1 MAESRLAQGPRAGSV
16 LLRAGPHRPWP
27 GASGLATFGG
37 LLLAAALTS
46 LAVVPA
52 LAADP
57 PALPEVAVEDPPA
70 FGHQVG
76 DVVERRLHLRLPS
89 GARFDAGSLPP
100 PSRQGAALELARVQH
115 VGQADDTEQTVR
127 LAYQIFRSPVQPT
140 VLELPALSLRF
151 SVPSGNSAD
160 PGRRT
165 MSVRVDV
172 HPLMVSPLAP
182 AEPPQRRGLGPMQ
195 ADAPAP
201 LLPLDGLQ
209 ARLAAGAGLAALGAL
224 WLAWRHAL
232 KPWWQRRQRPFAQAW
247 REMRALLPAH
257 GSSPSEAAL
266 SAATRRLHA
275 ALRAD
280 AGRVLLRADVPGW
293 LARRPGYAPLAGALD
308 EFFARSSERFFAP
321 RAEGEPAPAGRSAQA
336 TTGLTDLSVE
346 AAALRALSQALA
358 RAEDRQ

>member
-1 MAESRLAQGPRAGSV
+1 MAEARLAQGPCAGGV
-16 LLRAGPHRPWP
+16 PLRAGRQRPWP
-27 GASGLATFGG
+27 GASGLATAAG
-37 LLLAAALTS
+37 LLLAAVLASLT
-46 LAVVPA
+46 VVPA

-57 PALPEVAVEDPPA
+57 PALPEVAVQDPPA

-89 GARFDAGSLPP
+89 GARFDASSLPP

-115 VGQADDTEQTVR
+115 DGQADDAEQTVR

-151 SVPSGNSAD
+151 SVPAGNSAGS
-160 PGRRT
+160 GRRT
-165 MSVRVDV
+165 MTVRVDV

-209 ARLAAGAGLAALGAL
+209 ARLVAGASLAALGAL

-232 KPWWQRRQRPFAQAW
+232 RPWWQRRQRPFAQAW

-293 LARRPGYAPLAGALD
+293 LVRRPGYAPLAGALD
-308 EFFARSSERFFAP
+308 DFFARSSERFFAP
-321 RAEGEPAPAGRSAQA
+321 RADGQPAPAGHSAQA
-336 TTGLTDLSVE
+336 TPGLTDRSAE
-346 AAALRALSQALA
+346 AAALRALCQALA